1 MSAPRAARAT
11 PTPTRTS
18 YGPADEARAF
28 AAFGSL
34 HPEFDAAALDELRA
48 QEYGRLDAQDQVYL
62 DYTGGGLH
70 AESQLSEHL
79 DLLRRTVLG
88 NPHSV
93 NPTSTAASEL
103 LERARAA
110 VLRHF
115 NAPAEYRVIF
125 TPNATG
131 ALKLVGEAYPFD
143 AGSRLLLTS
152 DNHNSVN
159 GLREFARTAGAATTY
174 VPCTP
179 PSLRVDADELERC
192 LGAGEKGRHNL
203 FAYPAQSNF
212 SGVHHPLE
220 WIATAQDAG
229 WDVLVDCAAF
239 VPSNRLDLAV
249 WQPDF
254 VPISLYKLLGYPT
267 GVGCLLVRERALA
280 RLRRPWFAG
289 GAVAAVSVQGDW
301 HMPADDEAAFED
313 GTVNYLALPA
323 VELGLRYLE
332 GIGIDTIHTRVRCL
346 SAWLLGELA
355 SLRHATGGPVVQIH
369 GPQTTSRRG
378 GTIAFNFLRQD
389 GRLVDIRIVDE
400 RAAELGISLRTGC
413 FCNPG
418 AAEHAFGIPR
428 EALILRAESAASGD
442 HLRALGIESGGAVRV
457 SLGLPSTFRD
467 VHRFMEFA
475 SSFREGRSP
484 HGRTTHAARA
494 HRLRARR
501 ALRPDRVRG
510 SGRAG

>member
-1 MSAPRAARAT
+1 MAQSARLAEDAG
-11 PTPTRTS
+11 PTPTGYR
-18 YGPADEARAF
+18 PADEAQAF
-28 AAFGSL
+28 AAFLSL
-34 HPEFDAAALDELRA
+34 HPDFDAAALEELRA
-48 QEYGRLDAQDQVYL
+48 AEYGRLDAQSQVYL
-62 DYTGGGLH
+62 DYTGGGLF
-70 AESQLSEHL
+70 AESQLSDHL

-93 NPTSTAASEL
+93 NPTSAAASEL
-103 LERARAA
+103 LEGARAA
-110 VLRHF
+110 VLRYF

-159 GLREFARTAGAATTY
+159 GLREFARAAGAATTY
-174 VPCTP
+174 VPSTP
-179 PSLRVDADELERC
+179 PSLRADEDELEAC
-192 LGAGEKGRHNL
+192 LGAADPGGANL

-212 SGVHHPLE
+212 SGVQHPLE
-220 WIATAQDAG
+220 WIASAQSAG

-239 VPSNRLDLAV
+239 VPSNRLDLTV

-280 RLRRPWFAG
+280 RLRRPWFSG
-289 GAVAAVSVQGDW
+289 GAVSAVSVQGDW
-301 HMPADDEAAFED
+301 HMPADGEAAFED

-332 GIGIDTIHTRVRCL
+332 RIGIDTIHTRVRCL
-346 SAWLLGELA
+346 TAWLLGELA
-355 SLRHATGGPVVQIH
+355 ALRHASGGPVVQVH
-369 GPQTTSRRG
+369 GPQATTGRG
-378 GTIAFNFLRQD
+378 GTIAFNFLRPD
-389 GRLVDIRIVDE
+389 GRLVDIGVVDE
-400 RAAELGISLRTGC
+400 RAAERGISLRTGC

-418 AAEHAFGIPR
+418 AAEHAFGVPR
-428 EALILRAESAASGD
+428 EALIRQAESAASASGD

-467 VHRFMEFA
+467 VHRFMRFA
-475 SSFREGRSP
+475 SSFREERSP
-484 HGRTTHAARA
+484 EPRPTRS
-494 HRLRARR
+494 LRARR
-501 ALRPDRVRG
+501 ALRPARSSRVG
-510 SGRAG
+510 SRE